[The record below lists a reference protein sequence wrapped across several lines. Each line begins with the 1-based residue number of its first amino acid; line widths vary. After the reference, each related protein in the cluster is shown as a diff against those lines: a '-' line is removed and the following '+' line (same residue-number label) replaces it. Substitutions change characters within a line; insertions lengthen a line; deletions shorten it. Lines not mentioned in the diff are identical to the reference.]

1 MKQIKK
7 RNNMHYSLYC
17 FRLFKTKIE
26 FIKYFIIA
34 GCFWCYFT
42 NIALALENLDAESK
56 IKFITSIDRIKSY
69 QIFGTTNIEIEEQR
83 SGSPN
88 ITNGNINY
96 FISVD
101 RNRNQMKME
110 TNVIADGE
118 QKMETKIIVS
128 GGLAYVNSS
137 LTGQPGE
144 WQKKSLPQSFRK
156 EFFSTT
162 PMSVDRAFMESSEIK
177 IINKEIINGI
187 NCVKLEIFPNKDFL
201 SKWLASRPEM
211 SKIFNN
217 FDQNM
222 DFTDI
227 GHFYQWYSNDDGF
240 LVKSR
245 QEISI
250 NMYVKN
256 QEENG
261 RWRLKMVS
269 DGVYSRH
276 NEKIS
281 IDIPPDAK

>member
-1 MKQIKK
+1 M
-7 RNNMHYSLYC
+7 
-17 FRLFKTKIE
+17 
-26 FIKYFIIA
+26 
-34 GCFWCYFT
+34 
-42 NIALALENLDAESK
+42 AE
-56 IKFITSIDRIKSY
+56 
-69 QIFGTTNIEIEEQR
+69 
-83 SGSPN
+83 
-88 ITNGNINY
+88 
-96 FISVD
+96 
-101 RNRNQMKME
+101 
-110 TNVIADGE
+110 
-118 QKMETKIIVS
+118 
-128 GGLAYVNSS
+128 
-137 LTGQPGE
+137 
-144 WQKKSLPQSFRK
+144 KSLPQSFRK